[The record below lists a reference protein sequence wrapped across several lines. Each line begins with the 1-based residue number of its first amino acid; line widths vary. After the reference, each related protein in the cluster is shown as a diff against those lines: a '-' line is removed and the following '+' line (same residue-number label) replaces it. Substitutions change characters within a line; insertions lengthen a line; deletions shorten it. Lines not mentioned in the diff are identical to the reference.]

1 MAGSDTRT
9 FAFMAKVVSG
19 HCNLDCEYCYYA
31 GKQDLLGQ
39 GVPRMSDE
47 VLEAYIRQNLETN
60 GRNAT
65 VEFAWHGGEPTLA
78 GIDFFRKAMELE
90 RRYGKGRKTV
100 NTLQTNATLL
110 DDEWCRFFS
119 ENGFLLGVSLD
130 GPEEFHDTYRVGPDG
145 GSFGKAMAG
154 IGLLRKHGVSF
165 NTLTTV
171 NAANSGHPR
180 EVYDFLRQFTDFM
193 QFLPVV
199 ETKGAFFETEKG
211 QHFGMPP
218 GSHSSFFQRQV
229 AGFSVAPK
237 DYGTFLCGVFDRW
250 KELDYGKK
258 FVQMFE
264 VTLGNMRGKPSSLC
278 VHDALCGHAASV
290 EANGDVYACDRYAFE
305 NYRLG
310 NLLETPLG
318 ELAEKN
324 RRFGMH
330 KAYGLPRECLSC
342 PHVRL
347 CFGGCPK
354 DRILRSPG
362 GQEGKNFLCEGYRI
376 FFRHF
381 RENIPTKRA

>member
-19 HCNLDCEYCYYA
+19 HCNLSCEYCYYA

-39 GVPRMSDE
+39 EVPRMSDE

-78 GIDFFRKAMELE
+78 GIDFFRKAMEME
-90 RRYGKGRKTV
+90 RRYGEGRKIV

-165 NTLTTV
+165 NTLTAV
-171 NAANSGHPR
+171 NAANSWHPR

-218 GSHSSFFQRQV
+218 GSHSSFFQREL
-229 AGFSVAPK
+229 AGFSVAPE

-264 VTLGNMRGKPSSLC
+264 VTLGNMLGKPGSLC

-310 NLLETPLG
+310 NLLETPLA

-362 GQEGKNFLCEGYRI
+362 GQEGKNVLCEGYRV

-381 RENIPTKRA
+381 RENIPAE

>member
-1 MAGSDTRT
+1 MAGNDTRT

-19 HCNLDCEYCYYA
+19 HCNLECKYCYYA
-31 GKQDLLGQ
+31 GKQGLLRQ
-39 GVPRMSDE
+39 EHPRMSDE
-47 VLEAYIRQNLETN
+47 VLEAYIRQNLEIN
-60 GRNAT
+60 GRDAT

-78 GIDFFRKAMELE
+78 GIDFFRKAMDLE
-90 RRYGKGRKTV
+90 RRYGKGRKIV

-110 DDEWCRFFS
+110 DDEWCRFFAK
-119 ENGFLLGVSLD
+119 NGFLAGVSLD
-130 GPEEFHDTYRVGPDG
+130 GPEELHDAYRVGPDG
-145 GSFGKAMAG
+145 GSFDKVMEG

-171 NAANSGHPR
+171 NAANSRHPR

-199 ETKGAFFETEKG
+199 ETMGTVYEIDDG
-211 QHFGMPP
+211 QRFGMPP
-218 GSHSSFFQRQV
+218 GSHSSFFLREV
-229 AGFSVAPK
+229 AGFSVAPE

-264 VTLGNMRGKPSSLC
+264 VTLGNLRGKPGGLC

-290 EANGDVYACDRYAFE
+290 EANGDVYACDRYAFQ
-305 NYRLG
+305 NYKLG
-310 NLLETPLG
+310 NILETPLG

-330 KAYGLPRECLSC
+330 KAYGLPRECLLC

-354 DRILRSPG
+354 DRILRSAD
-362 GQEGKNFLCEGYRI
+362 GQEGKNVLCEGYKR

-381 RENIPTKRA
+381 AENIRAK